1 LVSFVLPLVVFH
13 CFSAAGN
20 HPRSLTKPKA
30 PARHAR
36 IGIRREHAMDSR
48 LKLAVFLF
56 GCQLL
61 LSGAA
66 SLDGGRDVPPLSP
79 EGEQVMNDPDTAS
92 FCRERAVELG
102 AKLDKAPDSAG
113 YFQWTLGEPL
123 VSVNETWGVVCR
135 IDFKMA
141 GEDVSPRVNRLVLY
155 VDARKMSFMI
165 AIGQS
170 LPALPAD
177 AE

>member
-1 LVSFVLPLVVFH
+1 ML
-13 CFSAAGN
+13 AATI
-20 HPRSLTKPKA
+20 SVA
-30 PARHAR
+30 CR
-36 IGIRREHAMDSR
+36 IALAFAEGHDMKSR
-48 LKLAVFLF
+48 LKLAALLF
-56 GCQLL
+56 GCQVL

-66 SLDGGRDVPPLSP
+66 SLDGGRDEPPLSP
-79 EGEQVMNDPDTAS
+79 DGEMVMNDPDTAS

-141 GEDVSPRVNRLVLY
+141 GQDVAPRVNRLVLY
-155 VDARKMSFMI
+155 VGAQKMNFMI
-165 AIGQS
+165 AIGQN
-170 LPALPAD
+170 LPPLPAD